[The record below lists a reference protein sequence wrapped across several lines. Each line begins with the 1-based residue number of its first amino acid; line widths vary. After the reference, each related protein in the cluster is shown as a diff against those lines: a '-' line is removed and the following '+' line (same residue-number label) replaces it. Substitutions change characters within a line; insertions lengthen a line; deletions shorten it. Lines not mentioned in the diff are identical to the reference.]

1 MDDGNL
7 AAKSLVREQVW
18 MEVCSAAFDTL
29 LEGFCRVKK
38 CSREGRA
45 AMGVDLSTL
54 NAGLEGIHSSRSPHG
69 KDYVEALAVK
79 CSYMQDEEALRWIEE
94 NHQAYPYRCVLGIVN
109 HKMSSMM
116 NPKKLR
122 DAVAFIDGLYN
133 LAGDE
138 EEGKLSALMS
148 KMSSSATSSSGLGL
162 TSGLSA
168 PAGASSPS
176 PGAAM
181 ASISASMSNIS
192 SSVSSSLAGSDSNAA
207 GEAPDGSGTKF
218 SLGNRMMRAAR
229 ASIAGNIGNNNN

>member
-7 AAKSLVREQVW
+7 AAKAMVKEQVW

-38 CSREGRA
+38 CSKEGRA

-54 NAGLEGIHSSRSPHG
+54 NAGLEGVHSSRAPHG
-69 KDYVEALAVK
+69 KDYAEALAVK
-79 CSYMQDEEALRWIEE
+79 CSYMQDDEALRWIEE
-94 NHQAYPYRCVLGIVN
+94 NYQAYPYRCVLGIIS

-122 DAVAFIDGLYN
+122 DAVAFIDSLYN
-133 LAGDE
+133 LASDE

-148 KMSSSATSSSGLGL
+148 KMSSSTTSSGGLGL
-162 TSGLSA
+162 TSGLGA
-168 PAGASSPS
+168 PTPSSP
-176 PGAAM
+176 
-181 ASISASMSNIS
+181 ASGGMSALSASMSNIS
-192 SSVSSSLAGSDSNAA
+192 SSLSGSSEASGDNPEPSGS
-207 GEAPDGSGTKF
+207 KF

-229 ASIAGNIGNNNN
+229 ASIAGNIGNN